1 LFQSATF
8 QKELELYH
16 RNPPLPAEKPPEQ
29 KLDVDNSLNSPV
41 KDSIA
46 APLPSPASSVSSPA
60 VVAARDVGLNADSQV
75 NVLQQPLMNQENADN
90 KVRSSPS
97 SSNALP
103 VADKLPILKSSSK
116 SMISPEQHLGYIQFA
131 TSFAGSSSLRPA
143 PAVQLPEVAVAGPP
157 PHAGNDVNIEQLQ
170 SRIDQMLNSDKA
182 PEASKEV

>member
-1 LFQSATF
+1 M
-8 QKELELYH
+8 YR
-16 RNPPLPAEKPPEQ
+16 RNPPLPAENPPEH
-29 KLDVDNSLNSPV
+29 KRFADNGLISPV

-60 VVAARDVGLNADSQV
+60 AAAARDIDLNADNQM
-75 NVLQQPLMNQENADN
+75 NVLQQPLMIQENADN

-116 SMISPEQHLGYIQFA
+116 SMTSPEQQLGYIQFA

-157 PHAGNDVNIEQLQ
+157 PHASNDMNIEQLQ

-182 PEASKEV
+182 PKASKEV

>member
-1 LFQSATF
+1 V
-8 QKELELYH
+8 ELHH
-16 RNPPLPAEKPPEQ
+16 RNPPLPAEKPPEH
-29 KLDVDNSLNSPV
+29 KLAADNSLNPPV

-46 APLPSPASSVSSPA
+46 APIPSPASSVSSPA
-60 VVAARDVGLNADSQV
+60 AAAARDIGFNADSQM

-116 SMISPEQHLGYIQFA
+116 SMTSPEQHLGYIQFA
-131 TSFAGSSSLRPA
+131 TSFAGSSNLRPP
-143 PAVQLPEVAVAGPP
+143 PAMQLAEVAVAGPP
-157 PHAGNDVNIEQLQ
+157 PHGSNDMNIEQLQ

-182 PEASKEV
+182 PKGL

>member
-1 LFQSATF
+1 M
-8 QKELELYH
+8 YR
-16 RNPPLPAEKPPEQ
+16 RNPPLPAEKPPERN
-29 KLDVDNSLNSPV
+29 LVADMNLNSPV
-41 KDSIA
+41 KESNA

-60 VVAARDVGLNADSQV
+60 AAANRDVGLNADSQV

-116 SMISPEQHLGYIQFA
+116 SMTSPEQQLGYIQFA

-157 PHAGNDVNIEQLQ
+157 PHFSNDMNIEQLQ
-170 SRIDQMLNSDKA
+170 SRIDQMLNNDKA
-182 PEASKEV
+182 PKASKEILGLI